1 MAALP
6 MDISVLLE
14 QAIRPETYD
23 PTPETYITCQGGNN
37 LQFKIGINILHKY
50 VSDPKYTGK
59 EIIKYRGLKI
69 ATWFNQNTGC
79 FEGEIMFMNHQLD
92 ILAKQEHSLFEH
104 VYCKY
109 FLQKNDI
116 VANPKLII
124 VENTKEKTFK
134 LRCYVIEMLVQ
145 SINTILSILQKLPVD
160 DTQFNFI
167 ASHFK

>member
-6 MDISVLLE
+6 ADVAFLLQHAE
-14 QAIRPETYD
+14 ENDCVPKQN
-23 PTPETYITCQGGNN
+23 ITCQFADNKTIIISKDN
-37 LQFKIGINILHKY
+37 LIKY
-50 VSDPKYTGK
+50 LTNPEYIGK
-59 EIIKYRGLKI
+59 EIITYRGIKI
-69 ATWFNQNTGC
+69 ATWFNSNTGC

-104 VYCKY
+104 VYYKY